1 LALTAEGLMGYWDG
15 SVPVW
20 VTNRA
25 DELTRLMRQADY
37 PRAAVLAHEA
47 LRLFHVIP
55 NATGYSLHG
64 ADEMLAL
71 VPPGDAKIAEQM
83 AELRTAMDLRADRL
97 PEILAQSDDLLS
109 FFAAQHGLGLNRRP
123 YTRLLLGAMYDAVVS
138 QEQRMKHFCS
148 VPRPIDLS
156 PQIQPVIETP
166 GHSAYPSGHATESF
180 ALATTIAALRL
191 SGTGVADAGL
201 IDALLN
207 RLTPAA
213 EASPEVDETVMLFR
227 LAHRI
232 ADNRTVAGV
241 HYPVDS
247 AHGGLLGL
255 SVALGFVAHCLG
267 GGKDFPIPEFSAQGN
282 DWSGDF
288 TLAKWVAALGV
299 GTSTGWRQGKSR
311 VAAAEDWSLLPK
323 LWCAAVGEWGPGPV
337 VPEA

>member
-1 LALTAEGLMGYWDG
+1 MGYWDG
-15 SVPVW
+15 SVPDREFPV
-20 VTNRA
+20 A

-47 LRLFHVIP
+47 LRLFEVIP
-55 NATGYSLHG
+55 NATGYSLCG

-71 VPPGDAKIAEQM
+71 EPPGSAKIAEQM

-97 PEILAQSDDLLS
+97 PEILAQNNDLLS
-109 FFAAQHGLGLNRRP
+109 FFAAQHGLGWNRRP
-123 YTRLLLGAMYDAVVS
+123 YTMLLIGAMYDAVVS
-138 QEQRMKHFCS
+138 QEQRIKHFCS
-148 VPRPIDLS
+148 VTRPCDLS
-156 PQIQPVIETP
+156 PQLQPVIETP

-191 SGTGVADAGL
+191 SGGGTADTAL
-201 IDALLN
+201 VDAVLN

-213 EASPEVDETVMLFR
+213 EAAPAVDETVLLFR
-227 LAHRI
+227 LAQRI

-267 GGKDFPIPEFSAQGN
+267 GGKDFPVPEFGARGD

-288 TLAKWVAALGV
+288 TLSKWVAALGV
-299 GTSTGWRQGKSR
+299 GTSTGWRQGSAR
-311 VAAAEDWSLLPK
+311 VAEARDWSLLPQ
-323 LWCAAVGEWGPGPV
+323 LWRAAVKEWGPGPE
-337 VPEA
+337 VPVA